1 MGLKHLKGW
10 PKMLLPDNIS
20 MSKPIEKAFLNI
32 SIEFILQSI
41 THLNHIHAQ
50 THA

>member
-20 MSKPIEKAFLNI
+20 MSKPIEKAFELNYKV
-32 SIEFILQSI
+32 EFSSFCDGL
-41 THLNHIHAQ
+41 
-50 THA
+50 